1 MEQITENKRANKRI
15 IYLLVKARL
24 MTNTNK
30 ITLHSYVDDQD
41 EVEIILS
48 L

>member
-1 MEQITENKRANKRI
+1 MEQITENKRANKCI
-15 IYLLVKARL
+15 IYLLVKAQL
-24 MTNTNK
+24 MTNKNQ

-41 EVEIILS
+41 EIGIIPS